1 MITTPTHSVVAWT
14 SAVVLRLRILGL
26 DAVSYAGPR
35 HRGTPASFSLWRPSG
50 FESCAIL
57 PCSLRSE
64 RVAPASRRE
73 DESQVGDELS
83 DA

>member
-14 SAVVLRLRILGL
+14 PAVVLRLRILGL
-26 DAVSYAGPR
+26 DAVSYARPR
-35 HRGTPASFSLWRPSG
+35 HRGSADFVLTLASLRL
-50 FESCAIL
+50 ESCATF
-57 PCSLRSE
+57 PRSLRSE
-64 RVAPASRRE
+64 QVAPASRRE